1 MPDKYISAEALTLS
15 LRDDPDLNAASFAR
29 VKRHIEAAPDM
40 VKRGRWV
47 LTANEQSN
55 YRWNVTAECSKCHLE
70 KGEIWAAFFPG
81 FPNELAKDIALASA
95 EEVLDNYCPHCGADM
110 RGVEDG

>member
-1 MPDKYISAEALTLS
+1 MADKYISAEALTLS

-40 VKRGRWV
+40 VKRGEWINDAV
-47 LTANEQSN
+47 EGFSPFVDSLPIWIDVMQ
-55 YRWNVTAECSKCHLE
+55 CSVCKEYIDGSHP
-70 KGEIWAAFFPG
+70 KNF
-81 FPNELAKDIALASA
+81 
-95 EEVLDNYCPHCGADM
+95 CPHCGADM